1 MEGTKIVA
9 GELAAAFGPV
19 LTDSGFTLIGLFV
32 QPARIVLAQNLTD
45 QTLIYSFDGS
55 MNNFL
60 LPPNGFLLL
69 DVGTNKGTY
78 NTAAMVQGNG
88 LYVKAFPGSNPSLG
102 YAYMSY
108 WYAA

>member
-9 GELAAAFGPV
+9 GELAAAFGGV
-19 LTDSGFTLIGLFV
+19 VTDNFFTVIGLFS

-55 MNNFL
+55 MNNFI